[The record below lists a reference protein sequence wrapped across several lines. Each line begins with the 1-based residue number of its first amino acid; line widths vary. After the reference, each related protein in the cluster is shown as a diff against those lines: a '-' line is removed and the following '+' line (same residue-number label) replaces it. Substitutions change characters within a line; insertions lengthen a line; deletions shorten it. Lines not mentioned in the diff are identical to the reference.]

1 MGVYLVERYVPSLD
15 RRELRLAASR
25 LDEFSAA
32 DVHHVTT
39 VIISG
44 EDTCISIIEA
54 PDPAAVEAL
63 NERAGF
69 AFDRIVEVMRI
80 R

>member
-1 MGVYLVERYVPSLD
+1 MGVYLVERYVPSLE
-15 RRELRLAASR
+15 RAELSAAASR
-25 LDEFSAA
+25 LDDLSAG

-39 VIISG
+39 VIISD

-54 PDPAAVEAL
+54 PDPAAVESL

-69 AFDRIVEVMRI
+69 AFDRIVEVTRI